1 MSLNANIERVSWE
14 PGTGT
19 RYDLLLASYKRE
31 DSVWLALTWLF
42 KGGSGGVTMTW
53 DIKSTLHW
61 GYMAEKMDVNR
72 ADAAGMLAFVRA
84 KGFLVQM
91 PPDFNKDGR
100 WAPKLTAVQA

>member
-31 DSVWLALTWLF
+31 DSVWLA
-42 KGGSGGVTMTW
+42 
-53 DIKSTLHW
+53 
-61 GYMAEKMDVNR
+61 

-91 PPDFNKDGR
+91 PPDFNKYGR